1 VLTWWLFRTH
11 ISKFPTAHRSLAHC
25 HREGFLSAYP
35 WRYAFDATIGAREPR
50 GRKWYARYY
59 ESAINLSSPEF
70 DSVRAIATDNN
81 VFLSVGIIEKD
92 DTGGATL
99 YCTSVLIGRDGALL
113 SSHRKVLR
121 RSLISVG
128 LG

>member
-1 VLTWWLFRTH
+1 VAPTWWLFRTE
-11 ISKFPTAHRSLAHC
+11 FVTAYRSLAHWR
-25 HREGFLSAYP
+25 REGFLSAYP

-59 ESAINLSSPEF
+59 ESAISLSSPEF
-70 DSVRAIATDNN
+70 DSVRAIAVDNK
-81 VFLSVGIIEKD
+81 VFLSVGIIEKA

-99 YCTSVLIGRDGALL
+99 YCTSVLIGQDGTLL

-121 RSLISVG
+121 RIIISAE